1 MTQTAWPGDERLQDL
16 ERLLL
21 LNDRSLSL
29 LGELAM
35 ALRESGR
42 ESLALVQRTRH
53 LESQARYD
61 VLTELL
67 NRRGLEDELRR
78 EEARAGRQGTTA
90 AVAMLDVGGLKTVND
105 RYGHLAGDALL
116 RTVGAALRMTARGS
130 DVVARF
136 GGDEFAALL
145 PGANLDGARL
155 FIERVRATARFAQ
168 IPDGTTVSVR
178 LAAGIA
184 SREEAGSLSAAL
196 ELADHRLIADKR
208 RKPDA
213 APQA

>member
-21 LNDRSLSL
+21 LNDRSLGL

-42 ESLALVQRTRH
+42 ESLALIQRARN
-53 LESQARYD
+53 LETQARYD

-78 EEARAGRQGTTA
+78 EEARAGRHGSS
-90 AVAMLDVGGLKTVND
+90 AVVALLDVGGLKAIND

-116 RTVGAALRMTARGS
+116 RTVGAALRLTARGS

-145 PGANLDGARL
+145 PGANPDGAHL

-168 IPDGTTVSVR
+168 IPEGVTVSVR

-208 RKPDA
+208 QKTESASQP
-213 APQA
+213 